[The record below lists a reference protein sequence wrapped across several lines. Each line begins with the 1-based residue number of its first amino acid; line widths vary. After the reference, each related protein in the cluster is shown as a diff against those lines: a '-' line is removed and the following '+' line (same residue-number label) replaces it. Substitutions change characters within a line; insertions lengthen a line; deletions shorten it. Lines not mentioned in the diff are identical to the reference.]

1 MNNNIS
7 GYFYYYGNFCERQ
20 FTIIY
25 GQFVEIRV
33 NKKMKRYL
41 NNENIISGYFNYYY
55 GNICERQFTIIYGQ
69 FVVIRVNKKNEKV
82 FE

>member
-1 MNNNIS
+1 
-7 GYFYYYGNFCERQ
+7 
-20 FTIIY
+20 
-25 GQFVEIRV
+25 
-33 NKKMKRYL
+33 MKRYL